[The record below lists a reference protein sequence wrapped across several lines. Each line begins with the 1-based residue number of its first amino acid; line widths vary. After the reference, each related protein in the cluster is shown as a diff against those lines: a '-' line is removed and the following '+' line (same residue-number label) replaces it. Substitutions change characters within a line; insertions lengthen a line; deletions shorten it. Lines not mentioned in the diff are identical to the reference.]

1 MTRPLSLALVQAP
14 TQPDNDLDAFAA
26 RLEHLARFHAN
37 TRLFV
42 YPEFHLAG
50 TGEADPAEAEA
61 RVQELAEPLDGP
73 RGRTLAQLAGD
84 LGIWLVPG
92 SFYERGADGR
102 IYNTTA
108 AYSPQGK
115 QVASYRKVFP
125 WRPYETIAQG
135 SGFVV
140 FDIEGAGRV
149 GLSICYD
156 AWFPEVSRHLAWMGA
171 ELILN
176 VVQTPTA
183 DREQEMVLARANAI
197 VNQVFVASVNA
208 AYPDGAGRSLLV
220 DPQGRV
226 RMSSDSSESRVLTD
240 FVDLDEVTNVRTY
253 GTGGVTRPWAQFD
266 GIEEGIELPLYSGR
280 IDPAA
285 WRIPSTPGAE
295 DITATKA
302 ADTTANKV
310 NEGSRS

>member
-14 TQPDNDLDAFAA
+14 TQPDNDIAAFST
-26 RLEHLARFHAN
+26 RLEQLARFHTN

-42 YPEFHLAG
+42 YPEFHL
-50 TGEADPAEAEA
+50 TGLGDGDPAEAEA
-61 RVQELAEPLDGP
+61 MIEDLAEPVDGP

-102 IYNTTA
+102 IYNTTVV
-108 AYSPQGK
+108 YSPHGDL
-115 QVASYRKVFP
+115 VASYRKVFP

-140 FDIEGAGRV
+140 FDIEGTGRV

-226 RMSSDSSESRVLTD
+226 RMSSESSESRVLTD

-266 GIEEGIELPLYSGR
+266 GIDEGIELPLYNGR

-285 WRIPSTPGAE
+285 WRIQSTPGAE
-295 DITATKA
+295 HITATKA
-302 ADTTANKV
+302 TDVSANKV
-310 NEGSRS
+310 NEESWS